1 MKQVSA
7 TSTHFTIRFD
17 YDQTLVEIVKSQL
30 PGRRWD
36 KESKLWT
43 LPLNL
48 ASAGKLWEVLG
59 SRGFEFT
66 LEYTEAGKRLKGN
79 LEASHAK
86 ISDAVIPCPEGLEY
100 MPFQKAGIE
109 FALDKSHVLFG
120 DDMGLGKSI
129 EAIGVINADPS
140 IKRVLVICPATVKI
154 NWSREFAKWLIRPM
168 SIGIAKGPDW
178 PDTET
183 VIINYDILSKHEYM
197 IREKTWD
204 LLIIDEAAALKSS
217 SSLRNHQVLGK
228 WAKEEDARL
237 SRIPSQKTL
246 MLTGTPLLN
255 RPIELWPLVKDAGLF
270 RNWEQYVTR
279 YCDGHK
285 ERAGHREV
293 WNVQGA
299 SNLEELQTVL
309 RSSWMIRRLKSEVLT
324 ELPPKRRQVI
334 ELPANGNAGVVKA
347 ESQAVAAEMGKLS
360 DLRLAV
366 EKAKV
371 AENQDE
377 YDEAVQKLRHGVMV
391 ALQLVSKVRH
401 ETALAKV
408 PQVIEF
414 IKDAMEAG
422 EKLVVFGWHHDVLG
436 AIHEAF
442 PGSVLVT
449 GETSMKKRQAAIDS
463 FQEDPKVRMLVGSI
477 GAAGVGITLHAA
489 SHVIF
494 AELDWVPAAVTQ
506 SEDRCHRHG
515 QRNSVLVQ
523 HLVLEGSMDAT
534 MARVLIGK
542 QAVLDAAM
550 DDEIAL
556 GAIPVLPIEG
566 EPATANVS
574 RQRITAE
581 SLGLTQEEIR
591 QIHGDL
597 RYLTGLCDGAKAKD
611 EMGFNALDSKFGK
624 WLAAAPELSP
634 RMAAAARRMLVK
646 YKGQLRKG

>member
-7 TSTHFTIRFD
+7 TPTHFTIRFD
-17 YDQTLVEIVKSQL
+17 YDQTLVELVKEQL

-36 KESKLWT
+36 NALKLWT
-43 LPLNL
+43 VPLNL
-48 ASAGKLWEVLG
+48 ASSQKLWEVLG

-66 LEYTEAGKRLKGN
+66 LEAAEANKRLKGN

-86 ISDAVIPCPEGLEY
+86 SADIQVPCPAGEAYL
-100 MPFQKAGIE
+100 PFQLAAIA
-109 FALDKSHVLFG
+109 FALDKPHVLFG
-120 DDMGLGKSI
+120 DEMGCGKGI
-129 EAIGVINADPS
+129 EAIGVINALPD
-140 IKRVLVICPATVKI
+140 IKRVLVICPATAKI
-154 NWSREFAKWLIRPM
+154 NWSRELTKWLVRPM
-168 SIGIAKGPDW
+168 SVGIVTGSDW
-178 PDTET
+178 VDVDCP
-183 VIINYDILSKHEYM
+183 IINYDILARHEYV
-197 IREKTWD
+197 IREKQWD
-204 LLIIDEAAALKSS
+204 LLIIDEAAYLKSGHAQ
-217 SSLRNHQVLGK
+217 RTHQVLGK
-228 WAKEEDARL
+228 WAKAEDERL
-237 SRIPSQKTL
+237 ARIPSRKTL

-255 RPIELWPLVKDAGLF
+255 RPIELWPLVKDANLF

-285 ERAGHREV
+285 ERAGRREV

-309 RSSWMIRRLKSEVLT
+309 RSSWMIRRLKSEVMT

-347 ESQAVAAEMGKLS
+347 ETQAVAAEMDKLA

-371 AENQDE
+371 SESQDE

-401 ETALAKV
+401 ETAVAKV
-408 PQVIEF
+408 PMAIEF

-436 AIHEAF
+436 AIHDSF

-449 GETSMKKRQAAIDS
+449 GETSMKKRQQAIDS
-463 FQEDPKVRMLVGSI
+463 FQEDPQVRMFIGSI
-477 GAAGVGITLHAA
+477 GAAGTAITLTAA

-494 AELDWVPAAVTQ
+494 VELEWVPGNMSQA
-506 SEDRCHRHG
+506 EDRTHRKG
-515 QRNSVLVQ
+515 QHNAVLVQ

-534 MARVLIGK
+534 MARTLISK
-542 QAVLDAAM
+542 QAVLDATM
-550 DDEIAL
+550 DDPIAL
-556 GAIPVLPIEG
+556 GAIPVLPVEG
-566 EPATANVS
+566 EPETANVS

-581 SLGLTQEEIR
+581 SLGLTEAEVTE
-591 QIHGDL
+591 IHGQL
-597 RYLTGLCDGAKAKD
+597 RYLAGLCDGA
-611 EMGFNALDSKFGK
+611 NARDGEGYNKCDSSFGK
-624 WLAAAPELSP
+624 WLAAADRLSP
-634 RMAAAARRMLVK
+634 KMAAAAKRMLVK
-646 YKGQLRKG
+646 YKGQLGK